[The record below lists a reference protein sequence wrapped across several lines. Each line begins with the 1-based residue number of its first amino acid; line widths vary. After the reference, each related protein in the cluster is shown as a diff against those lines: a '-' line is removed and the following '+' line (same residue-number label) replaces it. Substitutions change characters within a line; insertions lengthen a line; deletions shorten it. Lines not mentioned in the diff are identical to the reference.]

1 MYCEKHFERKEK
13 NGKIRFSSR
22 FAVPASCYVGP
33 FHVYQVSF
41 RFLSIKWILLQSRVK
56 INSTCICFFGT
67 WAFRFKGK
75 DKVPRGLSEIQS
87 FLLVQKN
94 KRKSD
99 SKIGVF
105 HTSPFSTAIN
115 LKKNLV
121 QKKGSTRSVP

>member
-13 NGKIRFSSR
+13 NGKKRFSSR

-41 RFLSIKWILLQSRVK
+41 RFFSIKWILLQSRVK
-56 INSTCICFFGT
+56 INSTCVCFCRHLG
-67 WAFRFKGK
+67 
-75 DKVPRGLSEIQS
+75 VPLQMEGESGLSQIQS
-87 FLLVQKN
+87 CLLVQN
-94 KRKSD
+94 GNTKSN

-105 HTSPFSTAIN
+105 HTLPFSTAIN

-121 QKKGSTRSVP
+121 QKRINKIGIL